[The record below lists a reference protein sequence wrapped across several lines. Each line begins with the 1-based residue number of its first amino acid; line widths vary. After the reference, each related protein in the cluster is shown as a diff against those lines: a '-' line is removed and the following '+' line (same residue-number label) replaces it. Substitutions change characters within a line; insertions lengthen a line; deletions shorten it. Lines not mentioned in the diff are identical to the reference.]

1 MSNINQTPVAV
12 APAPGFAWWNEG
24 IRGVPNTFIRS
35 ALFGISKK
43 EKEPEKNEGK
53 ENEAIKNEYKLIAS
67 AKGFTINFKGT
78 PLNQDDLIVW
88 SEIIHNSRFEAEP
101 DLMKLNCCDIKLA
114 ELLKNSGKTYGGKEI
129 AWLKKSIKD
138 LNEAFVKVEFDRQR
152 VGYEG
157 KLLEQVVLNGNE
169 YKIFVNPNLAYLFED
184 GSKRDFTR
192 INFERKIKEAKNGLL
207 GWLFNFYSSHENK
220 GYPAFS
226 VETIH
231 KLCGSK
237 DTKIFSFKRQLKTA
251 LYHLENATNWKCEI
265 EDNKVYVIDTS
276 ILSTEEMN
284 EYKARRFNK
293 MMKDEDFRNLVEAEK
308 KIMEEDPDY
317 IPF

>member
-1 MSNINQTPVAV
+1 
-12 APAPGFAWWNEG
+12 
-24 IRGVPNTFIRS
+24 
-35 ALFGISKK
+35 
-43 EKEPEKNEGK
+43 
-53 ENEAIKNEYKLIAS
+53 
-67 AKGFTINFKGT
+67 
-78 PLNQDDLIVW
+78 VW
-88 SEIIHNSRFEAEP
+88 CEIIHKSRFEAEQ

-114 ELLKNSGKTYGGKEI
+114 EFFRNSGKTYGGKEI
-129 AWLKKSIKD
+129 ARIKKSIKD
-138 LNEAFVKVEFDRQR
+138 LNEAFVKVEFDSQR

-169 YKIFVNPNLAYLFED
+169 YKIFVNPDLAYLFVD
-184 GSKRDFTR
+184 GSRRDFTR

-237 DTKIFSFKRQLKTA
+237 DTKLFSFKRQLKTA
-251 LYHLENATNWKCEI
+251 LYHLENATHWKCEI

-276 ILSTEEMN
+276 ILTPEELIA
-284 EYKARRFNK
+284 YKEKRFNK
-293 MMKDEDFRNLVEAEK
+293 FMKDEDFRKMVEAENELLK
-308 KIMEEDPDY
+308 DPDY